1 MAPGKGFMQLMGS
14 VSVSQSPEPVRALAM
29 GRLLR
34 LGYSLSMEALSTS
47 GTLLL
52 VRSWNSMK
60 PEAYL
65 LRFRGVADLSMKVP
79 SPSPATCTSAVS
91 SVPALL
97 MSTALMLV
105 MATGE
110 AVTGCKLQL
119 SFSDWML
126 GVVPPLAPTPN
137 RIRVLSPGGVV
148 PPLSPPLL
156 PPVLPL
162 FESILSAPPHPPSRA
177 AAINDAKSPFFDAFI
192 LTTPINGKNIHRDEP
207 SRLKQTLCNRCQD
220 KSCWLHFLEID
231 FQCNAYPL

>member
-1 MAPGKGFMQLMGS
+1 
-14 VSVSQSPEPVRALAM
+14 
-29 GRLLR
+29 
-34 LGYSLSMEALSTS
+34 
-47 GTLLL
+47 
-52 VRSWNSMK
+52 
-60 PEAYL
+60 
-65 LRFRGVADLSMKVP
+65 ADLSMKVP

-119 SFSDWML
+119 SFSDGML

-148 PPLSPPLL
+148 PPLSPPL
-156 PPVLPL
+156 LPL

-207 SRLKQTLCNRCQD
+207 SRLKQMLCNRCQD

-231 FQCNAYPL
+231 FQCNAY